1 MTNSIL
7 AELGVNAATVFA
19 LGKSDARSAINLLLR
34 WEAWEDAMAVL
45 DQFGDDGLVTTMDA
59 RARALIGLGRPVE
72 AIALLEQRLEKREST
87 QAQVHLARALIAAGE
102 NERAAALLQPMTTG
116 DSTVWWAFAPLAEAY
131 LAQGQVAR
139 AEQFAHDY
147 RELSPNSRHPDL
159 IQAQTALLRGDR
171 IGASAFASRAAADG
185 ELELTAD
192 QLRTLRLLFASIP
205 DEIRLADTEQQLAAL
220 RAADVAALRAML
232 ETIIDTAGD
241 KTIDT
246 APARKGK
253 GKDKGKGVTAGP
265 AAGPAAPDRPAVTEL
280 EAVPLS
286 EAELA
291 HLQDA
296 ARRLFGFDNLLPWQP
311 QIMAAALRNE
321 DVLAILP
328 TGGGK
333 SLTYQL
339 PALLAAEESAAAL
352 GSAAGGSTALGST
365 ALGAAMGGSTAPPLT
380 LVISPLIALMEDQVQ
395 GLPDTLR
402 RQAIALNSALD
413 GNQLSQALHAIAG
426 GHYALVYAAPE
437 RLRQRAFVQL
447 LRRRGVARLVIDEA
461 HCVSSWGHNFR
472 PDYLH
477 IAQAHRDM
485 GAPPILALT
494 ATAPTRVRQDIEM
507 QLFAN
512 VRVRATAGPSRE
524 AVGGTRRF
532 RLIAGDS
539 FRPNLKL
546 AAEQL
551 ANSDERRARTL
562 ELCAALPGPGIV
574 YARSRQDCEEIAAAL
589 RHAGLNAQYYHA
601 GLPTGERSR
610 IQADFLDNRIDL
622 LVATVAFGMGVDK
635 PDIRLIIHHGMPS
648 SLEAYY
654 QEAGRA
660 GRDGRPSTCVLLF
673 TAGERSSMKT
683 LRRRDALTIDLLR
696 QVYSQAR
703 RLMGQRA
710 QGSFDLA
717 ALAQATTGSGG
728 ESDTR
733 VRVALSALEEAGQL
747 RHHYDV
753 PDQLNIRLGSGGDEA
768 YRAFL
773 DASGLEPG
781 AWQTVPF
788 ADFVRSAGLDVA
800 TAEAQLEGW
809 RGHRFLDF
817 SVSGRRTLLTLAD
830 PPPADGRERVQ
841 QIVERFAALQEQQV
855 EEIYAYARTRR
866 CRHGHLSTALGG
878 VERKKC
884 ASCDNCGGVVLPATQ
899 LVAPD
904 AAEVED
910 QILLAVGRRSI
921 GRVRLARLLRGDGEA
936 TDSDKRSPQFG
947 TLRLVSESKLLDAM
961 EAMVAAR
968 LLVLEEF
975 ESGGVV
981 VKVGPSAARR
991 QKDLDSRW

>member
-7 AELGVNAATVFA
+7 AELGVSADTVFA

-34 WEAWEDAMAVL
+34 WEAWEDALAVL

-59 RARALIGLGRPVE
+59 RARTLIGLGRASE
-72 AIALLEQRLEKREST
+72 AIALLEQRLEKKESSN
-87 QAQVHLARALIAAGE
+87 AQTHLARALIAAGE
-102 NERAAALLQPMTTG
+102 PARAVELLKPLTG
-116 DSTVWWAFAPLAEAY
+116 VDSTAWWAFAPLAAAY
-131 LAQGQVAR
+131 LEQQDLAG

-147 RELSPNSRHPDL
+147 RRRSPTSRYPDL
-159 IQAQTALLRGDR
+159 IQAQTALARGDR
-171 IGASAFASRAAADG
+171 IGASAFASRAVADA

-220 RAADVAALRAML
+220 RAADVATLRAML

-253 GKDKGKGVTAGP
+253 GKDKGVTAGP
-265 AAGPAAPDRPAVTEL
+265 AAGPVAPDRPAVTEL

-286 EAELA
+286 DAELA
-291 HLQDA
+291 RLQEA
-296 ARRLFGFDNLLPWQP
+296 ARRLFGFDSLLPWQP

-352 GSAAGGSTALGST
+352 GSAA
-365 ALGAAMGGSTAPPLT
+365 GGSTAPPLT

-494 ATAPTRVRQDIEM
+494 ATAPTRVRQDIET

-512 VRVRATAGPSRE
+512 VRVRANAGPSRE
-524 AVGGTRRF
+524 AAGGARKF

-610 IQADFLDNRIDL
+610 IQADFLDNRINL

-673 TAGERSSMKT
+673 TSGERSSMKT

-703 RLMGQRA
+703 RLMGQRT

-728 ESDTR
+728 EGDTR

-753 PDQLNIRLGSGGDEA
+753 PDQLSIRLGSRGDEA
-768 YRAFL
+768 YCAFL

-936 TDSDKRSPQFG
+936 TESDKRSPQYG

-961 EAMVAAR
+961 EAMVATR
-968 LLVLEEF
+968 LLVIEEL
-975 ESGGVV
+975 ESGAVV